1 MPKVNNIF
9 VNGRMDSDT
18 HRSLTDIKSYR
29 YAKNLRPFGEGE
41 DGAMKFMKGSLLVS
55 SKFTDNGMQCVGM
68 HEGNN
73 NKMYY
78 FLAHSNGKSK
88 IVEYDTES
96 KTDRLIIE
104 DNTVLRF
111 DLIRWKNGVEIFPY
125 KYLLG
130 VDQVGDN
137 LIFSD
142 EVWEDIRCV
151 NLKNPSDYAD
161 GFTID
166 DIRLAK
172 KPPKFAPQIIS
183 RTFETEE
190 KDNED
195 NNKFIS
201 FAYRYKYSDGQ
212 FSTLSFYSDVAF
224 QERHSLQFEIST
236 DRYNTTMVNTVE
248 SIELMVDSG
257 SKSVTDIEVYA
268 REHGSNTAYLIY
280 SVNKKEAGIQ
290 HNSYV
295 TNIKYSYSTNYP
307 VLDEQTTKML
317 SSNFPRF
324 PKTQTGAGSRLLW
337 ANYKEGF
344 DIDVAGGV
352 NFNTRKKVVAPS
364 GTNNTTAVSMFKYK
378 VGVVYLND
386 YNESTTPLL
395 PIDQFKAE
403 IQTNFN
409 DRLHRNLIEV
419 TDLTPPPSWAT
430 KMKFVVKSDELNY
443 ENLYITY
450 AKKIGL
456 KTYLL
461 LTGDNIQRVRKDDV
475 IFRTDSLANNGKEY
489 KVLDV
494 KSYDIDDGLPIK
506 GVYAYLETENDFVFE
521 KTSLPD
527 VNKKYDLGRH
537 TIDGTVGS
545 NNPQRFVSVGAPYS
559 TNNSRYWNLGKVSKS
574 DVTQIKEGDVVS
586 LNITIDYQT
595 YDTAGSSAGFQD
607 QYEILHFNKEMYASQ
622 NYDNPLEFFK
632 NEFNNPYFD
641 VEESGNDILFRT
653 NSIYPDYVKEKAPRI
668 YEFTVHKDK
677 GGRGNI
683 VVATVCKSEV
693 RITRGIKPIYFRTK
707 NQELINEFYFE
718 TTKDYP
724 IVNGEYIGDYI
735 ENGKPV
741 FEIGFYNGYSWG
753 NGIESYKVKD
763 AFNAKK
769 LHHNFRGTAVLK
781 DGYKRTHRPYDIT
794 YGGIYNYELGIND
807 LGVFDA
813 SLANWKTLPFQYG
826 AIQRIIST
834 DSDITVFMPNKVIN
848 LLYGK
853 SLIMDLRG
861 NESVGLSNEV
871 LGDYQVLPY
880 EFGISYNPESVATAS
895 NLVYFTDK
903 QRSRILIKAGNEI
916 RELNAPQSGK
926 HRDYV
931 DMLNKH
937 SSFLGSYDDA
947 HGEFVLGIDNKF
959 SIVHSMTS
967 NGFPFETENKF
978 DFLLGMNGKYYT
990 AYNGKIYENEVTEDY
1005 NDFAGQG
1012 NFEGKLTFVVN
1023 HEMDSD
1029 KVFKAMQI
1037 QSNTAWNTSVKTNLT
1052 STKFS
1057 EDVYQKRE
1065 SYYFTDIFRDS
1076 STLLGIVGAGSIIS
1090 IQDNTI
1096 TFNKAITNQI
1106 SVGDYLSN
1114 KDISYKSEIV
1124 SISKNEVKVANASG
1138 FNTGDFAVGLKKQ
1151 NESFRPNGVPMRG
1164 KWMEVTLSKSG
1175 NEPYYISAVYT
1186 EVIKSQL
1193 T

>member
-41 DGAMKFMKGSLLVS
+41 DGSMKFMKGSLLVS
-55 SKFTDNGMQCVGM
+55 SRFTDNGMQCVGM

-151 NLKNPSDYAD
+151 NLKNPSDYAN

-183 RTFETEE
+183 RTFEAEE

-224 QERHSLQFEIST
+224 QERHPLQFEIST
-236 DRYNTTMVNTVE
+236 DRYNTTMVNTIE
-248 SIELMVDSG
+248 SVELMVDSG

-344 DIDVAGGV
+344 DIDVEGGV
-352 NFNTRKKVVAPS
+352 DFKARKKQTPVESPS
-364 GTNNTTAVSMFKYK
+364 NNTAVSMFKYK

-386 YNESTTPLL
+386 YNESSTALL
-395 PIDQFKAE
+395 PIDQSKAE
-403 IQTNFN
+403 VQIDFN
-409 DRLHRNLIEV
+409 DRLFRNTIEV
-419 TDLTPPPSWAT
+419 TGLTPPPSWAT
-430 KMKFVVKSDELNY
+430 KMKFVVQSDELNY
-443 ENLYITY
+443 EIIYPQTVTTAGDEVFVKLDESDVN
-450 AKKIGL
+450 KI
-456 KTYLL
+456 KV
-461 LTGDNIQRVRKDDV
+461 GDTIIPINTSYSHRIEFKISELRT
-475 IFRTDSLANNGKEY
+475 FRTDEGYVPTTGFYARFKSQSGFVVEKNTGSNKE
-489 KVLDV
+489 
-494 KSYDIDDGLPIK
+494 KSHNKK
-506 GVYAYLETENDFVFE
+506 GVIDTEKNTLRVPDRFISTFPDAEEQRVDIPYSDYGNIAAGNIIKVSFGYRYTRSSSVPISGGDDDFSEDQKMLNFDFSFFAEKDYDNIGDIIEEKLADYRFIVSKKSTYVSIDTTVGYADFV
-521 KTSLPD
+521 K
-527 VNKKYDLGRH
+527 VNVENIYNWKPHKSWKLAVH
-537 TIDGTVGS
+537 TTV
-545 NNPQRFVSVGAPYS
+545 
-559 TNNSRYWNLGKVSKS
+559 KVSL
-574 DVTQIKEGDVVS
+574 T
-586 LNITIDYQT
+586 
-595 YDTAGSSAGFQD
+595 
-607 QYEILHFNKEMYASQ
+607 
-622 NYDNPLEFFK
+622 P
-632 NEFNNPYFD
+632 
-641 VEESGNDILFRT
+641 GN
-653 NSIYPDYVKEKAPRI
+653 
-668 YEFTVHKDK
+668 
-677 GGRGNI
+677 
-683 VVATVCKSEV
+683 
-693 RITRGIKPIYFRTK
+693 KPIVFRTK
-707 NQELINEFYFE
+707 NKELLNEFYYE
-718 TTKDYP
+718 TPKTYE
-724 IVNGEYIGDYI
+724 IVNGKYIPDYT
-735 ENGKPV
+735 EGGNPV
-741 FEIGFYNGYSWG
+741 FEIGFYNGYAWG
-753 NGIESYKVKD
+753 NGIESYKIKD
-763 AFNAKK
+763 AFNERR
-769 LHHNFRGTAVLK
+769 LSFNFRGTSVLK
-781 DGYKRTHRPYDIT
+781 DGYKQIHRKYDVT
-794 YGGIYNYELGIND
+794 YGGIYNYELGINN
-807 LGVFDA
+807 LGMFDA
-813 SLANWKTLPFQYG
+813 STANWKTLPFMYG
-826 AIQRIIST
+826 EIQRIIST

-853 SLIMDLRG
+853 SIITDMRG
-861 NESVGLSNEV
+861 NDSVGLTNDV
-871 LGDYQVLPY
+871 LGDYIVLPY
-880 EFGISYNPESVATAS
+880 EFGISKNPESVATAS

-1175 NEPYYISAVYT
+1175 NEPYYVSAVYT